1 LLSQMQ
7 WTVEAAFTPVEWSK
21 YVKEVIHIFLAQGS
35 LNYYCVLAHHRH
47 LIVRSASRALK
58 EMAKSHSI
66 EG

>member
-1 LLSQMQ
+1 MQ

-58 EMAKSHSI
+58 GMAKSHSI

>member
-1 LLSQMQ
+1 MQ

-21 YVKEVIHIFLAQGS
+21 YVKEVIQIFLAQGS

-58 EMAKSHSI
+58 GWQKAIPLKVE
-66 EG
+66 

>member
-1 LLSQMQ
+1 MQ

-47 LIVRSASRALK
+47 LIMRSASHALK